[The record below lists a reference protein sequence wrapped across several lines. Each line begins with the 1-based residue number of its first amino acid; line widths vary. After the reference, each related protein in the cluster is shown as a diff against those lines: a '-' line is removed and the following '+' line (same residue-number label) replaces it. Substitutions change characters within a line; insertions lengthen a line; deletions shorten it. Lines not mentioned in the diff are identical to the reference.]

1 MRRVLGFLCV
11 LVGASFAAVSGASR
25 TGSAAPTGASAK
37 ASAAPA
43 QASAAPAKAGAAS
56 TTTASQSAKSTSAR
70 PAQAT
75 PVASKLAPADEY
87 FGPMKMSILGI
98 KNEIRDLTIRYEVRA
113 DGDHHLSK
121 SIMTIAL
128 LTEAS
133 LADWEKRYPSDGQL
147 ARDVYFL
154 QKLYSKIDSD
164 DARAKA
170 KYCSQW
176 LLTRYSATWYAKD
189 LRIALAHEGPLPSA
203 AQPAVAEQSQPAPA
217 ANVIGAGAAP
227 SSMKASTST
236 PPPYIGAGAGVSARA
251 VPIPAPSH

>member
-1 MRRVLGFLCV
+1 VRRVLGFLCV
-11 LVGASFAAVSGASR
+11 LVGASFAAIGGASG
-25 TGSAAPTGASAK
+25 TGSAAPTGATPK

-56 TTTASQSAKSTSAR
+56 TKTSSQPDKSTSAK
-70 PAQAT
+70 PVQAK

-98 KNEIRDLTIRYEVRA
+98 KNEIRDLTVRYEPYA

-133 LADWEKRYPSDGQL
+133 LADFEKRYPNDNQL

-154 QKLYSKIDSD
+154 QKLYAKIDSD

-176 LLTRYSATWYAKD
+176 LLSRYSASSYARD
-189 LRIALAHEGPLPSA
+189 LRTTLASQPPSA
-203 AQPAVAEQSQPAPA
+203 VQPAVATDQSHAA
-217 ANVIGAGAAP
+217 GTANVIGAGAAP
-227 SSMKASTST
+227 SSMKASIAT
-236 PPPYIGAGAGVSARA
+236 PPPYIGAGAGVPASV
-251 VPIPAPSH
+251 VPAPAPSH

>member
-1 MRRVLGFLCV
+1 MQ
-11 LVGASFAAVSGASR
+11 
-25 TGSAAPTGASAK
+25 AK
-37 ASAAPA
+37 PA
-43 QASAAPAKAGAAS
+43 
-56 TTTASQSAKSTSAR
+56 
-70 PAQAT
+70 
-75 PVASKLAPADEY
+75 ASKLAPADEY

-154 QKLYSKIDSD
+154 QKLYAKIDSD

-170 KYCSQW
+170 KSCSQW
-176 LLTRYSATWYAKD
+176 LLTRYTASWYAKD
-189 LRIALAHEGPLPSA
+189 LRMTLAREGPLPSS
-203 AQPAVAEQSQPAPA
+203 AQPANAEQSQPAP

-227 SSMKASTST
+227 SSMKASIAT
-236 PPPYIGAGAGVSARA
+236 PPPYIGAGAGVPARVA
-251 VPIPAPSH
+251 PVPAPSH

>member
-11 LVGASFAAVSGASR
+11 LVGASFAAIGGAST
-25 TGSAAPTGASAK
+25 TGSAAPAAATAK

-43 QASAAPAKAGAAS
+43 PASAAPAQAGGAS
-56 TTTASQSAKSTSAR
+56 AKTTSQPAKSTSTK
-70 PAQAT
+70 PVQAK
-75 PVASKLAPADEY
+75 PVAATKLAPADEY

-98 KNEIRDLTIRYEVRA
+98 KNEIRDLTVRYEPYA

-133 LADWEKRYPSDGQL
+133 LADFEKRYPKDDQL

-154 QKLYSKIDSD
+154 QKLYAKIDSD

-170 KYCSQW
+170 KYCSTW
-176 LLTRYSATWYAKD
+176 LLTRYSGTSYARD
-189 LRIALAHEGPLPSA
+189 LRSTLASQPPSA
-203 AQPAVAEQSQPAPA
+203 VQPAVATDQTHA
-217 ANVIGAGAAP
+217 AVTANAIGAGAAP
-227 SSMKASTST
+227 SSMKVAT
-236 PPPYIGAGAGVSARA
+236 PPPYIGAGAGVPSAPA
-251 VPIPAPSH
+251 PAPSH